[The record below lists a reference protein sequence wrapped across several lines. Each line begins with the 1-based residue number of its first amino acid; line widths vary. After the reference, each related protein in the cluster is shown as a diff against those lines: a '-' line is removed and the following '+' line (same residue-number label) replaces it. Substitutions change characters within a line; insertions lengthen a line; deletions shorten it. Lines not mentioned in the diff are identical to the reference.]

1 MELNEK
7 TLFNTQG
14 DDSPSSQ
21 SLIGGNPTGI
31 LNLDENKYKWVGPL
45 YKTMLGN
52 FWIPE
57 KVSMVDDR
65 NNRYKLTEAEEEAT
79 KNTLS
84 FLIFLDSLQVE
95 NLGNVADYITNAGVS
110 NLLHIQEFQEVIHAQ
125 SYQYI
130 LQNLWSSDER
140 RGIYNRWRDNPRL
153 MKRNTYIAGIY
164 QDFVEN
170 KTRENF
176 KRVLVANYL
185 LEGIYFYSGF
195 NFFEQLASRNKL
207 TNSNE
212 IISYIKND
220 EGTHLALFLHMIKE
234 GEVVDVSK
242 DVGMIQDMIGEAV
255 KQEIDWAQYNYGN
268 NILGITHNS
277 SKQYIE
283 YLGNQRLKA
292 IGMQGIFSNSEN
304 PYKHLEGATEKNFFE
319 TTVTDYSMADSIG
332 GWDDF

>member
-1 MELNEK
+1 MQLTEK
-7 TLFNTQG
+7 TLFNISG
-14 DDSPSSQ
+14 DDSPASQ
-21 SLIGGNPTGI
+21 SLVGGNPTGI

-45 YKTMLGN
+45 YKRMLGN

-57 KVSMVDDR
+57 KVSMVDDK
-65 NNRYKLTEAEEEAT
+65 NNKYKLTSAEEEAA

-95 NLGNVADYITNAGVS
+95 NLANIADYITNAGVS

-130 LQNLWSSDER
+130 LQNLWSAEDR
-140 RGIYNRWRDNPRL
+140 QGVYNRWRDNDHL
-153 MKRNTYIAGIY
+153 MRRNTYIAGIY
-164 QDFVEN
+164 QEFVED
-170 KTRENF
+170 KSVENF
-176 KRVLVANYL
+176 KKVIIANYL

-207 TNSNE
+207 TNSAE
-212 IISYIKND
+212 VISYIKTD

-234 GEVVDVSK
+234 GEIVDVK
-242 DVGMIQDMIGEAV
+242 RDRKLIEDMMSEAV
-255 KQEIDWAQYNYGN
+255 SQEISWAHYNYGN
-268 NILGITHNS
+268 DILGITHNS
-277 SKQYIE
+277 SKQYME

-292 IGMQGIFSNSEN
+292 IGLDGIFDNNEN